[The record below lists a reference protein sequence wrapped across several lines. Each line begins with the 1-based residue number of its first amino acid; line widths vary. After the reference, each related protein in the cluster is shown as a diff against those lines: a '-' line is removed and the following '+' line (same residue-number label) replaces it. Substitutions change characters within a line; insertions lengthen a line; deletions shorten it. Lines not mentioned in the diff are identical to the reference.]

1 MRIYKGATRRRTVV
15 LEVIGDGRP
24 PVRAPCQR
32 EQLGDLVGG
41 GGARGED
48 GPRELGEA
56 RADGADGEVLRGD
69 VEIFFLVLE
78 ELRRASALL

>member
-1 MRIYKGATRRRTVV
+1 MRICKGATRRRTVV